1 MKIRSI
7 VGLAL
12 AVFAC
17 FKIVDLLGAWH
28 FEWLFTQPWTE
39 YIAPCIMFYVGVGM
53 FFSGLFHDRDQWLS
67 RTIPDTE
74 EGKRIHCSVSFGGD
88 EYVYNGEH
96 FHGATLDAT
105 FGGIRIDLRNAV
117 IDEDEDLISKTGFEL
132 KIKHHLL
139 KTLELNPNEIKDKKI
154 LTECYFGN
162 WKNNKKEDNGIYI
175 WMSEPKNNS
184 IFDEANC

>member
-28 FEWLFTQPWTE
+28 FEWLFNQPWTE

-53 FFSGLFHDRDQWLS
+53 FFSGLFHDHDQWLS

-117 IDEDEDLISKTGFEL
+117 IDEDEEIDIRTCFGGVELYVPANVNVKVKSRSFFGGVGNKTFRPERQDIPTVFIVASNTFGGVD
-132 KIKHHLL
+132 IK
-139 KTLELNPNEIKDKKI
+139 
-154 LTECYFGN
+154 Y
-162 WKNNKKEDNGIYI
+162 
-175 WMSEPKNNS
+175 
-184 IFDEANC
+184 